1 VSGYSGKPLVQKL
14 GIKPGFCIYAVD
26 EPAAYA
32 DIVGKLP
39 AQVTIVT
46 RLTDTVDMIH
56 VFATEAAALGDK
68 LRILRD
74 AIKPDGM
81 VWVSWPKKSSGVPTD
96 FDGSGGSRNGTSARA
111 GRYQG
116 LCDR

>member
-56 VFATEAAALGDK
+56 VFCN
-68 LRILRD
+68 R
-74 AIKPDGM
+74 
-81 VWVSWPKKSSGVPTD
+81 
-96 FDGSGGSRNGTSARA
+96 GGRARRQA
-111 GRYQG
+111 SY
-116 LCDR
+116 LT